1 MPNWCSN
8 YLTIEHKDPEMI
20 KKLVEGAN
28 KGELFSTFFPA
39 PEDEDSYSWANET
52 WGTKW
57 EATMHEDAI
66 IEDNMVNVSFDTAW
80 GPPIVFY
87 NKMKKLGFNIDATY
101 HECGM
106 QFAGHYTNE
115 DGNDCYEY
123 DFDNE
128 NWRDD
133 IDDSEVLD
141 MLESEYEYYLE
152 VKAEEEAEAAAE
164 GENDE

>member
-1 MPNWCSN
+1 
-8 YLTIEHKDPEMI
+8 
-20 KKLVEGAN
+20 
-28 KGELFSTFFPA
+28 
-39 PEDEDSYSWANET
+39 
-52 WGTKW
+52 
-57 EATMHEDAI
+57 
-66 IEDNMVNVSFDTAW
+66 
-80 GPPIVFY
+80 
-87 NKMKKLGFNIDATY
+87 
-101 HECGM
+101 M

-152 VKAEEEAEAAAE
+152 VKAEEEAEAAE
-164 GENDE
+164 GEDNE

>member
-8 YLTIEHKDPEMI
+8 YLTIEHEDPEII
-20 KKLVEGAN
+20 KKFAEGAN
-28 KGELFSTFFPA
+28 SGEMFATFVPV
-39 PEDEDSYSWANET
+39 PEDEDASSN

-66 IEDNMVNVSFDTAW
+66 IEDGMVNVSFDTAW

-87 NKMKKLGFNIDATY
+87 NKMTKLGFNINATY

-106 QFAGHYTNE
+106 QFAGHYTSE
-115 DGNDCYEY
+115 DGDDCYEY
-123 DFDNE
+123 DFEDE

-133 IDDSEVLD
+133 IDDTEVLD
-141 MLESEYEYYLE
+141 MLECEYQYYLE

-164 GENDE
+164 ED